1 MIYYVLKQ
9 NKMTGNLVAYEKWYA
24 RPVTGESIDL
34 DALAEHMAN
43 HNTPYSKGAI
53 MGILTDMIACVKEL
67 VLDGKTVVVDNLAAF
82 SVGIVNK
89 KGCEDPADYKV
100 SEYVEGVKLRC
111 RAVGEFTRSSLNLEA
126 SLKRS
131 ALDPLLTG
139 TSTIV
144 DDSSEFEDDD
154 DQLTHLED

>member
-1 MIYYVLKQ
+1 
-9 NKMTGNLVAYEKWYA
+9 
-24 RPVTGESIDL
+24 
-34 DALAEHMAN
+34 
-43 HNTPYSKGAI
+43 
-53 MGILTDMIACVKEL
+53 

-144 DDSSEFEDDD
+144 DDSSEFEEDD
-154 DQLTHLED
+154 DQLQHLED